1 MRTPVYISIVSVAL
15 LAGCGNDNKPKPV
28 ATTNAPAAAAPASGG
43 YLGGLVNAQTRAV
56 KTVDTAALNQ
66 AVQLFQV
73 QEGRLPKDLDELV
86 KKQLIAHVPDA
97 PVGMKIV
104 YDAATGE
111 VKVVNAQ

>member
-1 MRTPVYISIVSVAL
+1 MKTSFYLPILSLAL
-15 LAGCGNDNKPKPV
+15 LTACGNDNTPKPV
-28 ATTNAPAAAAPASGG
+28 AATNAPAALASGG

-73 QEGRLPKDLDELV
+73 QEGRYPKDLNELV

-97 PVGMKIV
+97 PPGMKIV
-104 YDAATGE
+104 YDATTGE
-111 VKVVNAQ
+111 VKVVNAP